1 MNTLSSIPT
10 VAIAREAIGV
20 INRGGYCESRRYLA
34 AHRDRSCITRT
45 MPVRLFDLRGGPEDE
60 AEEVRALLT
69 NHKIEFYET
78 SAGNWGISVPAIWLH
93 DDTHFEQAK
102 QIIAQYQEERFSKAR
117 SEYTQRKREGK
128 NRTIIEVAREDPVRF
143 IVYLVVALFILVL
156 SIKPLVD
163 IGK

>member
-1 MNTLSSIPT
+1 
-10 VAIAREAIGV
+10 
-20 INRGGYCESRRYLA
+20 
-34 AHRDRSCITRT
+34 
-45 MPVRLFDLRGGPEDE
+45 MPVRLFDLRGVPEDE